1 MSLLSVIERAR
12 NEGDPGLLV
21 AAVPHASYLGLGV
34 EIEPGR
40 LITRLPFRPNLVGNP
55 RLPALHGGV
64 VGALLELAATFELLW
79 AMESVAIPRCVSL
92 SVDYL
97 RSAGPRESRA
107 AGRVT
112 RLGRRVANVQV
123 TAWQDDPDRPIAH
136 AHAHFLIAPPEARSA
151 EGGGR

>member
-12 NEGDPGLLV
+12 NEGDPGGLV
-21 AAVPHASYLGLGV
+21 AAVPYARYLGLRV
-34 EIEPGR
+34 EIEAGR
-40 LITRLPFRPNLVGNP
+40 LVTRLPFRPSLVGNP

-64 VGALLELAATFELLW
+64 VGALLDLAATFELLW
-79 AMESVAIPRCVSL
+79 AMESVAIPRGISL

-97 RSAGPRESRA
+97 RSAGPRDSLA

-123 TAWQDDPDRPIAH
+123 TAWQSEPDRPIAH
-136 AHAHFLIAPPEARSA
+136 AHAHFLIAPPGDRTA
-151 EGGGR
+151 EPGGR